1 MGVDYKYVYGRG
13 RSALNLSESEIR
25 YAMENTKSNS
35 EAARFLNV
43 SFTTYKKYAKQFI
56 DPKSDKTLWELHK
69 NQAGKGIRKDIVQ
82 ATAGR
87 YSIDKLLQG
96 EYPNYPVWKLR
107 NRILAL
113 GILPEKCSSCGY
125 EERRIT
131 DDTTPLLLDFK
142 DGDST
147 NHRIENLQ
155 LLCLN
160 CYYMQTGNP
169 YNKDKEKYWNYNLLE

>member
-1 MGVDYKYVYGRG
+1 VGVDYKYVYGRG
-13 RSALNLSESEIR
+13 RTALNLSESEIR

-35 EAARFLNV
+35 EAARFLSI
-43 SFTTYKKYAKQFI
+43 SFTTYKKYAKQYI
-56 DPKSDKTLWELHK
+56 DSKTNKSLWELHK
-69 NQAGKGIRKDIVQ
+69 NQPGKGIRKDIVQ
-82 ATAGR
+82 ATAGA

-96 EYPNYPVWKLR
+96 EYPDYPVWKLR

-131 DDTTPLLLDFK
+131 DDTTPLLLDFI

-147 NHRIENLQ
+147 NHKIENLQ